1 MLLINRDLANII
13 IEMAKMWPVISI
25 TGPRQSGKTTLS
37 KLCFPDYE
45 YVNLENPETI
55 DRLKADPKSFLTNFT
70 TGIII
75 DEAQKFPELFSW
87 IQVISDERKSV
98 GEFILTGSE
107 QFLLNQKIAQSLAG
121 RVFVSHLL
129 PLSIH
134 ELSHENLLSDR
145 FENVIFSGFYPRIVE
160 KSIPANLFYPSY
172 IETYLERDVRSILQV
187 SNLNLFRKFLKLSA
201 GRIGQL
207 VNYASL
213 SNEVG
218 VDLKTIKSWF
228 SVLETSF
235 IVFFLQPHHQNFN
248 KKIVKTPKLYFY
260 DVGLAVSLLG
270 LESESDLQNHWARGA
285 LFENLIIA
293 ELVKTRFNQGKSS
306 NLFFWRNNT
315 GNEVDCI
322 IETASDTIPV
332 EIKSS
337 STINNDFFKGLN
349 YYNQLK
355 EKQSEAYLIYG
366 GLESY
371 KRQKNNV
378 LSWKNSFELLLD
390 Y

>member
-1 MLLINRDLANII
+1 MQLINRDLAKVI

-45 YVNLENPETI
+45 YVNLENPETF
-55 DRLKADPKSFLTNFT
+55 DRLKADPKAFLTNFT

-75 DEAQKFPELFSW
+75 DEAQNFPELFSW

-134 ELSHENLLSDR
+134 ELSHDNLLSDR
-145 FENVIFSGFYPRIVE
+145 FESVIFSGFYPRIVE

-228 SVLETSF
+228 SVLETSY
-235 IVFFLQPHHQNFN
+235 IVFFLQAHHQNFN

-260 DVGLAVSLLG
+260 DVGLAISLLG

-322 IETASDTIPV
+322 IETAGDTIPV

-355 EKQSEAYLIYG
+355 EKQSEAYLIHG
-366 GLESY
+366 GLKSY

-378 LSWKNSFELLLD
+378 LSWKNSFEILID